1 MEEIKLITLEYG
13 KKKLIH
19 KAMVNSFKTKIPTY
33 KSIFGYTIE
42 KVNNP
47 DYKNVKL

>member
-19 KAMVNSFKTKIPTY
+19 KAMVNSFKTKIPRY
-33 KSIFGYTIE
+33 KSIFVIPLR
-42 KVNNP
+42 K
-47 DYKNVKL
+47 